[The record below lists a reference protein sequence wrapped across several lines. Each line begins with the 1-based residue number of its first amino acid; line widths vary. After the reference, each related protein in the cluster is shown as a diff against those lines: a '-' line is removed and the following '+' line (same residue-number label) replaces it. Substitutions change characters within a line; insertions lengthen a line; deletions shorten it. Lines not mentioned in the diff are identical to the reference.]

1 MKKLLSLLLVA
12 VLAITCSAV
21 SFSATETS
29 ATPDEVKTVTSIEM
43 TQLPDKTEYLFD
55 MVEAGWDGSNIDEDI
70 FYATGWDQILEDAVF
85 FIDVDLTGAV
95 ITATYSDGSTAVV
108 DNDLCTTS
116 VADPASMKAF
126 FEALE
131 NLETEEDA
139 IAFLAMFI
147 REYTIN
153 VEYQGA
159 VTSFK
164 VNVIADDYDLEEV
177 YEFVSYTNPAT
188 DSYEVIYDEEF
199 ELYYLEFDLTG
210 MTVTVKNTETG
221 ELETYGEENI
231 YIDFWYDETTIPEAG
246 EHIASGMV
254 FTESGEIVSF
264 DYPFTIKSEN
274 TDTPEDNKPA
284 PKPDTDDAQ
293 SSTKPASTA
302 DTATKDTVNNKT
314 DNNAIQTGNPVTAIL
329 LVVVMLSATAV
340 AYVFYRK
347 KAE

>member
-1 MKKLLSLLLVA
+1 MKKLLSILLTTIIA
-12 VLAITCSAV
+12 FSFATV
-21 SFSATETS
+21 SFSA
-29 ATPDEVKTVTSIEM
+29 ATPDEAKIVTSIEM

-55 MVEAGWDGSNIDEDI
+55 MVEAGWNNADIDEDI
-70 FYATGWDQILEDAVF
+70 FNITGWDQILEEAVF

-95 ITATYSDGSTAVV
+95 ITATYSDGSKEVV

-131 NLETEEDA
+131 NLKTEEDA
-139 IAFLAMFI
+139 YAFLAMFI

-153 VEYQGA
+153 VEYQSA

-177 YEFVSYTNPAT
+177 YEFVSYTKPAT
-188 DSYEVIYDEEF
+188 DSYEVIYDEFLEC
-199 ELYYLEFDLTG
+199 YYLEFDITG
-210 MTVTVKNTETG
+210 MTATVKNIETG
-221 ELETYGEENI
+221 ELTTYGDDSI
-231 YIDFWYDETTIPEAG
+231 YIDFWYDETNAPAPG
-246 EHIASGMV
+246 EYVADGYVYTDDGEVV
-254 FTESGEIVSF
+254 FFE
-264 DYPFTIKSEN
+264 YPFTIKGEN
-274 TDTPEDNKPA
+274 TDTSEDDKTP
-284 PKPDTDDAQ
+284 PTPDKDDAQ
-293 SSTKPASTA
+293 SSTKPE
-302 DTATKDTVNNKT
+302 ATKDTVNKT

>member
-1 MKKLLSLLLVA
+1 MKKLLSLLLVT
-12 VLAITCSAV
+12 VLALSFATV
-21 SFSATETS
+21 SFSA
-29 ATPDEVKTVTSIEM
+29 ATPDEAKIVTSIEM

-55 MVEAGWDGSNIDEDI
+55 MVEAGWNGADIDEDI
-70 FYATGWDQILEDAVF
+70 FNITDWEQIIEDAVF

-131 NLETEEDA
+131 NIETEEDA

-153 VEYQGA
+153 VEYQNA

-177 YEFVSYTNPAT
+177 YEFVSYTKPST

-221 ELETYGEENI
+221 ELEIYGEEDI

-264 DYPFTIKSEN
+264 EYPFTIKGEN
-274 TDTPEDNKPA
+274 TDTPEDYKPA

-293 SSTKPASTA
+293 SSTKPEATT
-302 DTATKDTVNNKT
+302 DTATKDSV
-314 DNNAIQTGNPVTAIL
+314 DNNAIQTGNPATAIL

-340 AYVFYRK
+340 AYIFYKK